1 MQRVRGRRCD
11 HDFGVTGNLD
21 LPALSR
27 AVGDANPAQFDIV
40 LGRYDDFGMG
50 LDVCLVSPGT
60 HGIVAPELGAP
71 LGENR
76 LIILRSLERRLM
88 GGRPKRA
95 A

>member
-40 LGRYDDFGMG
+40 LG
-50 LDVCLVSPGT
+50 
-60 HGIVAPELGAP
+60 
-71 LGENR
+71 
-76 LIILRSLERRLM
+76 
-88 GGRPKRA
+88 
-95 A
+95 